1 MSNELTT
8 PNGAT
13 STPAIIEKP
22 RAPVS
27 SGPRGLELN
36 SLEEMWRFA
45 QYASKS
51 GLCPKGVET
60 AEAVFIAIQMGAE
73 LGLTP
78 MASLQGVAVINGR
91 PSVWGDA
98 MLAVCRSQGIFDEAA
113 FVETL
118 TGTGDAMTATCTVR
132 RKPHGNPVTHEFTVA
147 RAKKAG
153 LWGKSG
159 PWTQYPERM
168 LQMRARSFAL
178 RDTFTDVLRGFQCT
192 EEVRDY
198 CDDDDV
204 VAAQSAPATAA
215 ANDLDELAARFDAP
229 SVASIAPDPD
239 AELAAEARA
248 REERE
253 ANAEKKSRVKEL
265 LPD

>member
-1 MSNELTT
+1 MNTSEAT

-168 LQMRARSFAL
+168 LQMRARAFAL
-178 RDTFTDVLRGFQCT
+178 RDTFTDVLRGFKCA
-192 EEVRDY
+192 EEMYETINVE
-198 CDDDDV
+198 
-204 VAAQSAPATAA
+204 SAPATAA

-265 LPD
+265 LP

>member
-168 LQMRARSFAL
+168 LQMRARAFAL
-178 RDTFTDVLRGFQCT
+178 RDTFTDVLRGFKCA
-192 EEVRDY
+192 EEMDETI
-198 CDDDDV
+198 DV
-204 VAAQSAPATAA
+204 ESAPATNPAQDLTALAERLTATPEAA
-215 ANDLDELAARFDAP
+215 P
-229 SVASIAPDPD
+229 VAEPASDPD
-239 AELAAEARA
+239 ADWQAAAL
-248 REERE
+248 ERE
-253 ANAEKKSRVKEL
+253 AREATSGKRSRSKDL
-265 LPD
+265 LTD